1 MNIVVYNFNN
11 MLQKTFQNVTVDIL
25 IPPSFVKIP
34 TNQVCPNGRTAR
46 FECQAQG
53 LPVPK
58 IYWLKD
64 SLNITINGKVIH
76 YNIYLYLYYNTYN
89 LYINC
94 FCRT

>member
-1 MNIVVYNFNN
+1 M
-11 MLQKTFQNVTVDIL
+11 DIL

-64 SLNITINGKVIH
+64 SLNITINGRVIGMP
-76 YNIYLYLYYNTYN
+76 IYIHVICVICVMYKHFY
-89 LYINC
+89 
-94 FCRT
+94 RA